1 MAHLCRSVDSFDFLG
16 AEQHGGISGM
26 ITWNKD
32 PVLKS
37 IPSEVAKPYAR
48 LKFMEGEKHIDSHL
62 VEVEGLFGDGRHL
75 HRKG

>member
-1 MAHLCRSVDSFDFLG
+1 MTYNPVVLMAHLVDLSSSTLSG
-16 AEQHGGISGM
+16 PKHTEISGM

-62 VEVEGLFGDGRHL
+62 VEVEGEIW
-75 HRKG
+75 